1 MDLGKI
7 VKTIVVVTIFGA
19 GGLLVKDKIPTV
31 EERIL
36 SDRTEQAQ
44 EETVRLAVVPVGVY
58 EWAWSIDSVLVIR
71 YPNYLDKDS
80 TLVEFDMNGNV
91 PFPDWL
97 VDTVKFY
104 NWMTKRDFESA
115 SRPLKAYR
123 EGLDGSKIVR
133 IERLKVENEN

>member
-1 MDLGKI
+1 MDLKKI
-7 VKTIVVVTIFGA
+7 AGTITAVIVAGVVAINVVST
-19 GGLLVKDKIPTV
+19 P
-31 EERIL
+31 EERVL

-44 EETVRLAVVPVGVY
+44 DETVRFAVVPVGVY

-97 VDTVKFY
+97 IDTVKVY
-104 NWMTKRDFESA
+104 NWMTKEDF
-115 SRPLKAYR
+115 RLVHNKAYR
-123 EGLDGSKIVR
+123 SGVRGDKINRISRVEAE
-133 IERLKVENEN
+133 IER